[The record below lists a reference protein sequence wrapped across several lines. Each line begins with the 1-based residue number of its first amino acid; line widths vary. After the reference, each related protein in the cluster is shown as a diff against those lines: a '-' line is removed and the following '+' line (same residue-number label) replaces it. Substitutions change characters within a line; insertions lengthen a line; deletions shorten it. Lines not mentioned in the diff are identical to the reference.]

1 MYKKIVLTALLLCT
15 IIAIHAQESL
25 VGRTYY
31 NKNVMEKLID
41 EALNDAEVQQKLK
54 EARDSAYIKAEIK
67 AGRPL
72 TTKEKE
78 KLDTEI
84 EEAMKMMDAMRKGL
98 STAITVE
105 FKSETQLVMKMDM
118 KMDDEVM
125 KAAGIPWAK
134 RKLMKAAMAMMPA
147 QKATYIRQGN
157 IIISTD
163 GKDKDTLTIS
173 NDGMYLTGKA
183 DEKMPFTLTR
193 IK

>member
-41 EALNDAEVQQKLK
+41 EAMNDADVQKKLK
-54 EARDSAYIKAEIK
+54 EARDSVYIQAEIK

-72 TTKEKE
+72 TVKEKE
-78 KLDTEI
+78 KLDADVEK
-84 EEAMKMMDAMRKGL
+84 AMKMMDAMRKGL

-125 KAAGIPWAK
+125 KTAGIPWAK
-134 RKLMKAAMAMMPA
+134 RKLMKAAMAMIPA
-147 QKATYIRQGN
+147 QKATYVRQGN
-157 IIISTD
+157 LIISND

-183 DEKMPFTLTR
+183 DEKMSFTLTR

>member
-41 EALNDAEVQQKLK
+41 DALNDAEVQQKLK

-134 RKLMKAAMAMMPA
+134 RKLMKAAMAMIPA
-147 QKATYIRQGN
+147 QKATYVRQGN

-183 DEKMPFTLTR
+183 DEKMSFTLTR

>member
-15 IIAIHAQESL
+15 IIVVHAQESL

-31 NKNVMEKLID
+31 NKNVMEKLIND
-41 EALNDAEVQQKLK
+41 ALNDAEVQQKLK

-72 TTKEKE
+72 TDKEKE

-84 EEAMKMMDAMRKGL
+84 EEAMKMMDAMKKGL
-98 STAITVE
+98 STAITIE

-183 DEKMPFTLTR
+183 DEKMSFTLTR